1 MSVDQT
7 LRERVLS
14 TLSTERAKK
23 TITVGPPLVWLLL
36 LMFIPLVFL
45 VTVSFATVSE
55 SYQIIWEFSVN
66 NYVGLFQS
74 GDLKIWQTPF
84 FRGYVISLFIAV
96 VTTVVTLLLA
106 LPVAYFLARQSGRV
120 FKVVF
125 YFVLLP
131 FFTVYLVRAYSWYL
145 MFGGS
150 GVINVTLQK
159 IGLIDQPLAA
169 FDYGLI
175 PIIITLAHA
184 FFPYM
189 LFTLYASFDGLDFSL
204 VEAAQDLGATRSE
217 TFTDIV
223 LPLVMPGII
232 GGSIFVFVPSLGAFV
247 TPQIIGQSKI
257 QMVGQLIGT
266 RVNTLYAIG
275 YGSAASLFI
284 IIPTVIAFGIGFK
297 YAAFST
303 VGGEQ

>member
-1 MSVDQT
+1 MSV
-7 LRERVLS
+7 
-14 TLSTERAKK
+14 
-23 TITVGPPLVWLLL
+23 TVGPALIWLLL
-36 LMFIPLVFL
+36 LMFVPLAFL
-45 VTVSFATVSE
+45 VTVSFATVNE
-55 SYQIIWEFSVN
+55 SYQIVWQFSVS
-66 NYVGLFQS
+66 NYIDLFQS
-74 GDLKIWQTPF
+74 EELRVWETPF
-84 FRGYVISLFIAV
+84 FQGYVISLFIAI

-106 LPVAYFLARQSGRV
+106 LPVAYFLARRSGRV
-120 FKVVF
+120 FKIVF

-150 GVINVTLQK
+150 GVINATLQK
-159 IGLIDQPLAA
+159 VGLIDQPLAA

-204 VEAAQDLGATRSE
+204 VEAAQDLGATRRE
-217 TFTDIV
+217 TFTDVV
-223 LPLVMPGII
+223 LPLVMPGIV
-232 GGSIFVFVPSLGAFV
+232 GGSVFVFVPSLGAFV
-247 TPQIIGQSKI
+247 TPQILGQSKI
-257 QMVGQLIGT
+257 QMIGQLIGT

-284 IIPTVIAFGIGFK
+284 IIPTIIAFVIGFK

-303 VGGEQ
+303 VGGER